1 MLADKLVHASLI
13 DGLRLSTATTQRY
26 RHNDLIHLERLLQK
40 QIDAYEQVII
50 VTESIFSMDG
60 DKADLRQL
68 VEIKRRYPGK
78 VMLYVDEAHAF
89 GLFGAQ
95 GLGCA
100 EADGCIADI
109 DLLVGTFGK
118 AAASAGAYLVCSKLM
133 RQWLINKMRPFIFT
147 TALPPLTVDWTLFI
161 LRQLPTMQSR
171 REHLMALSHT
181 VRQRVASHNQSQSQS
196 QIIPWLIGS
205 SRDAT
210 LQAEALQRHGYYL
223 LPVRPPTVPEGTARL
238 RISLTAAIKEEE
250 LGGLF
255 PPPQ

>member
-1 MLADKLVHASLI
+1 
-13 DGLRLSTATTQRY
+13 
-26 RHNDLIHLERLLQK
+26 
-40 QIDAYEQVII
+40 
-50 VTESIFSMDG
+50 
-60 DKADLRQL
+60 
-68 VEIKRRYPGK
+68 
-78 VMLYVDEAHAF
+78 MLYVDEAHAF

-118 AAASAGAYLVCSKLM
+118 AAASAGAYLVCSQLM